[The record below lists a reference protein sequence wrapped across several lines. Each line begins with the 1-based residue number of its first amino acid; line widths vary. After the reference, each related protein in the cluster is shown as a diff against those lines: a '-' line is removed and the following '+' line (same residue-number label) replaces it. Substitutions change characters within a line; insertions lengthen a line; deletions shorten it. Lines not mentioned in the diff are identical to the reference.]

1 MKLEELL
8 RFLAREITGACG
20 NITDYDQVSRWPKG
34 QLEELMKLG
43 VIIEAPPGSTAVCR
57 KCGEDCCVE
66 PTIVTY
72 PDNRTVGLFSC
83 GQDGHSIELS
93 MEHFKRWEVLP
104 DKLAELGYEPPT
116 KDEELTNEEA
126 AELLGGGISAATI
139 SKWVKSGL
147 IKENGRS
154 GRQHRVLK
162 SSVLLLKDKREKE
175 QKIEEAKDFIKVQN
189 GKKKSRLIA

>member
-43 VIIEAPPGSTAVCR
+43 VIIEAPPGSTAVCHE
-57 KCGEDCCVE
+57 CGEDCCVE

-83 GQDGHSIELS
+83 RQDGHSIEVS

-104 DKLAELGYEPPT
+104 DKLAELGYGAPI
-116 KDEELTNEEA
+116 KDEELTNEQA
-126 AELLGGGISAATI
+126 AELLGVERGTI
-139 SKWVKSGL
+139 SKFAKTGLLKDNGKSGQ
-147 IKENGRS
+147 NR
-154 GRQHRVLK
+154 RVLK
-162 SSVLLLKDKREKE
+162 SSVLLLKDKRDMER
-175 QKIEEAKDFIKVQN
+175 QIEDAKDKRNVEGARKHRSI
-189 GKKKSRLIA
+189 